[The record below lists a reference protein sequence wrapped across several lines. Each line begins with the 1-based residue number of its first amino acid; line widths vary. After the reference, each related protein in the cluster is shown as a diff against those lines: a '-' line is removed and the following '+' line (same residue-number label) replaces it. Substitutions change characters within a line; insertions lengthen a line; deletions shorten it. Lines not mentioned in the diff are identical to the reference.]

1 MKRVRPTWIPQGNSW
16 VGPSWPKS
24 PVGIMISTVQRS
36 ANFFTAAFVPGFQRI
51 GSVSRSMITKSVVP
65 YETAPLGFTT
75 TLFA

>member
-1 MKRVRPTWIPQGNSW
+1 
-16 VGPSWPKS
+16 
-24 PVGIMISTVQRS
+24 MISTVQRS